1 MPAAGGHAGQMSRSS
16 TVPTTGR
23 LWLTALALALFAA
36 AMWFA
41 WLGWDH
47 EYYLVD
53 GVAQGPYRAWQ
64 VIGCGVAIVTATV
77 AAYLWVPRAGAV
89 FVLAGAAAVGF
100 AVPWAYDA
108 SSDDTGLWLVGLIML
123 AVGGCLGLTV
133 VLLVTDVLVKSERT
147 PTRDLV
153 VCGALTVLALLVY
166 APAAVVPLAVTVW
179 VFFRRWLPDR
189 HHA

>member
-1 MPAAGGHAGQMSRSS
+1 M
-16 TVPTTGR
+16 
-23 LWLTALALALFAA
+23 WLTALALALFAA
-36 AMWFA
+36 GMWFA

-64 VIGCGVAIVTATV
+64 VIGCGVAIVTATI
-77 AAYLWVPRAGAV
+77 ASYLRAPRPSAR
-89 FVLAGAAAVGF
+89 FVLAGAAATGF
-100 AVPWAYDA
+100 AVPWALDA
-108 SSDDTGLWLVGLIML
+108 SGDDTGLWLVGLIML
-123 AVGGCLGLTV
+123 AVGGGLGLTV
-133 VLLVTDVLVKSERT
+133 VLLVTDVLVTSERT

-166 APAAVVPLAVTVW
+166 APAAVIPLAATAW

-189 HHA
+189 RRA

>member
-1 MPAAGGHAGQMSRSS
+1 M
-16 TVPTTGR
+16 
-23 LWLTALALALFAA
+23 WLTALALALFAA

-64 VIGCGVAIVTATV
+64 VIGCGVTIVTATV
-77 AAYLWVPRAGAV
+77 AAYLSVPRASAI
-89 FVLAGAAAVGF
+89 FVLAGAAAAGF

-108 SSDDTGLWLVGLIML
+108 SGDDTGLWLVGLVML
-123 AVGGCLGLTV
+123 VIGGGLGLSGL
-133 VLLVTDVLVKSERT
+133 LLVTDVLVKSEPA

-153 VCGALTVLALLVY
+153 VCCVLTVLVLLVFP
-166 APAAVVPLAVTVW
+166 PAAVVPLAATVW
-179 VFFRRWLPDR
+179 VFFRRWLPGRR
-189 HHA
+189 HASP

>member
-1 MPAAGGHAGQMSRSS
+1 MSRSS

-64 VIGCGVAIVTATV
+64 VIGCGVAIVVATV
-77 AAYLWVPRAGAV
+77 AAYLWAPWRSAIV
-89 FVLAGAAAVGF
+89 VLAGAAAVGF

-108 SSDDTGLWLVGLIML
+108 SG
-123 AVGGCLGLTV
+123 
-133 VLLVTDVLVKSERT
+133 
-147 PTRDLV
+147 
-153 VCGALTVLALLVY
+153 
-166 APAAVVPLAVTVW
+166 
-179 VFFRRWLPDR
+179 
-189 HHA
+189 

>member
-1 MPAAGGHAGQMSRSS
+1 M
-16 TVPTTGR
+16 GR
-23 LWLTALALALFAA
+23 VGLTAVALGLFAA

-64 VIGCGVAIVTATV
+64 VIGCGVSIVVATV
-77 AAYLWVPRAGAV
+77 AAYLWVPRPSAV
-89 FVLAGAAAVGF
+89 FVLAGAAATGF
-100 AVPWAYDA
+100 AVPWAHDA

-123 AVGGCLGLTV
+123 AVGGCLGLAV
-133 VLLVTDVLVKSERT
+133 VLLVTDALVKSERT

-153 VCGALTVLALLVY
+153 VCGALTLVALLVY
-166 APAAVVPLAVTVW
+166 APAAVVPLAATAW
-179 VFFRRWLPDR
+179 VFFRRWLPERR
-189 HHA
+189 HP